1 MFKYTVFK
9 QFCSGISKK
18 DSIDEVDR
26 LASYNVKSYMHYA
39 SESQKSEVGM
49 DESLTKIL
57 DTLKFSS
64 GKSALPFTVF
74 KATSLGPIDLFEKVS
89 AGIGLNFKK
98 RIFGDE
104 F

>member
-1 MFKYTVFK
+1 
-9 QFCSGISKK
+9 
-18 DSIDEVDR
+18 
-26 LASYNVKSYMHYA
+26 MHYA

-89 AGIGLNFKK
+89 TGIGLNFEEKNIWRRVLE
-98 RIFGDE
+98 RIEACCKLLE
-104 F
+104 FKC